1 MDITS
6 IASNLMKGSE
16 LGTGAAPAAKATKE
30 EIGKTASQFEGI
42 LVRQFLGESMKNLLE
57 KGPSGQVCGY
67 LITDSLANGICKG
80 GGFGLAHI
88 LQSQLTKEKP

>member
-6 IASNLMKGSE
+6 IATNLTKGSDF
-16 LGTGAAPAAKATKE
+16 GTGVAPAAKSTKE

-42 LVRQFLGESMKNLLE
+42 LVRQFLTESMKGLLE

-67 LITDSLANGICKG
+67 LITDSLADGICKG
-80 GGFGLAHI
+80 GGFGLAHV